1 MWFDRCRLQLR
12 SRRFGCFKCV
22 LLDPAS
28 ELFSSHVTSGN
39 RKDDSFLFVDMRI
52 QLMSVEQEENF
63 KRGVADALVAIDE
76 RVIRDE
82 RKAEGHRLLDDRC
95 VKVRSVEALP
105 GLSDRGFEESEIP
118 YADSSAGNGSDTFV
132 ENQDF
137 AQREVSGHAR
147 RR

>member
-1 MWFDRCRLQLR
+1 M
-12 SRRFGCFKCV
+12 
-22 LLDPAS
+22 S
-28 ELFSSHVTSGN
+28 EKPRATAFST
-39 RKDDSFLFVDMRI
+39 I
-52 QLMSVEQEENF
+52 
-63 KRGVADALVAIDE
+63 DAY
-76 RVIRDE
+76 
-82 RKAEGHRLLDDRC
+82 
-95 VKVRSVEALP
+95 KVRSVEALP